1 MDRNSFDSGDWF
13 NRIDWTGRQNH
24 FGTGLPPAPD
34 NVPSWPLMQPRLADP
49 RLVPAPEDIAWTNAA
64 FADLLRLRASSTL
77 FRLRTSADVQARL
90 RFLNIGPGQVPTV
103 IAGHLDGRGYDG
115 AAFSELMYLVNVD
128 VVEHSLQFAG
138 ERGKPYVLHPVHRA
152 ATAAD
157 RRAADEA
164 RFDPASGTF
173 TVPART
179 AVVFVLP

>member
-1 MDRNSFDSGDWF
+1 
-13 NRIDWTGRQNH
+13 
-24 FGTGLPPAPD
+24 
-34 NVPSWPLMQPRLADP
+34 
-49 RLVPAPEDIAWTNAA
+49 
-64 FADLLRLRASSTL
+64 
-77 FRLRTSADVQARL
+77 
-90 RFLNIGPGQVPTV
+90 V